1 MVNCPSSII
10 LNEMSRIDKCREPE
24 SRWLIDPDKGLIMGG
39 EKWLVT
45 SMVLMMYQKP
55 LDDIFQID
63 GRHMNCMSI
72 KIKELVV
79 LITSRKKVY
88 SRPKFSVAYILGDLT
103 KKFIRCLKNACCRKY
118 RRLDCSENSVYF
130 FFSFAVLTWIPGMQL
145 MNNSVWWKK
154 KSQESNHTVSKFARN
169 SKNHMLK

>member
-63 GRHMNCMSI
+63 GRRSGM
-72 KIKELVV
+72 
-79 LITSRKKVY
+79 
-88 SRPKFSVAYILGDLT
+88 
-103 KKFIRCLKNACCRKY
+103 
-118 RRLDCSENSVYF
+118 
-130 FFSFAVLTWIPGMQL
+130 PG
-145 MNNSVWWKK
+145 
-154 KSQESNHTVSKFARN
+154 
-169 SKNHMLK
+169 

>member
-1 MVNCPSSII
+1 
-10 LNEMSRIDKCREPE
+10 MSRIDKCREPE

-118 RRLDCSENSVYF
+118 RRLDEKKNHKSQITQFRNLLETQKIICLNRMHIS
-130 FFSFAVLTWIPGMQL
+130 LL
-145 MNNSVWWKK
+145 DMNNLHRTLSPLLLCVPWPVF
-154 KSQESNHTVSKFARN
+154 T
-169 SKNHMLK
+169 